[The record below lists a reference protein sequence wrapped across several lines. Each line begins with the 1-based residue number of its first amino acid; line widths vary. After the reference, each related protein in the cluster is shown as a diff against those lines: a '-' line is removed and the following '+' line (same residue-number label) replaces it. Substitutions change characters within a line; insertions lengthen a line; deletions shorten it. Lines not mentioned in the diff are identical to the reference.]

1 MKHIKARRLLPLRYR
16 GSLGAR
22 DRGINYKKGQRRI
35 WESPIFPV
43 PTFHPFKEET
53 RGNSATISASSKDVR
68 IGVTWWGVRP
78 SPMKAYVSVSKVM
91 SSMAK
96 ALERNYRVVF
106 LENLNTDDEAAQR
119 EVLARLLREVDIVF
133 SNINFFPCSLVY
145 KVREDLNRS
154 VPIAFAV
161 LGNMPSGGSAIREI
175 APFLRRGD
183 VILFS
188 SKADIAIF
196 EKMVLKCNATSWYLP
211 FAVDCQIFRPLPESN
226 NRMTRLSIGVPLDA
240 PFLLYVGRIH
250 PEKNLHALFWMLQE
264 IVKEYPRSTL
274 CIVGPIE
281 NDRFPHFDVPV
292 DGYYGYLRKEI
303 KRRKLGGHVLLLGNQ
318 PERSLVALYSAAD
331 ILLNPTISV
340 TENFG
345 YTPVEAM
352 ACGTPV
358 VCSRIGGLKDTV
370 VEGET
375 GFFMDTI
382 LTNHGVKLDWRT
394 GVEAVLR
401 LLGDKSL
408 RRQMG
413 ENGVRRVREHFSME
427 RFSSNLAQIV
437 DFISKNFP
445 SSHDEPQGEVIFSP
459 DVLSLWDE
467 IYKHEGG
474 EMDEESQWHV
484 HKALLSRNSYK
495 FLAEPY
501 VSHVADNISVN
512 LRSILYPAV
521 PLRLSKKERRL
532 KVEDPIWPCAYQLE
546 DWEMEILEEIIS
558 GRRKIQALVN
568 QMKGRIQTADI
579 PSFVEKLIREGI
591 ILPHSLS

>member
-1 MKHIKARRLLPLRYR
+1 M
-16 GSLGAR
+16 
-22 DRGINYKKGQRRI
+22 
-35 WESPIFPV
+35 
-43 PTFHPFKEET
+43 
-53 RGNSATISASSKDVR
+53 
-68 IGVTWWGVRP
+68 
-78 SPMKAYVSVSKVM
+78 
-91 SSMAK
+91 
-96 ALERNYRVVF
+96 
-106 LENLNTDDEAAQR
+106 
-119 EVLARLLREVDIVF
+119 
-133 SNINFFPCSLVY
+133 
-145 KVREDLNRS
+145 
-154 VPIAFAV
+154 
-161 LGNMPSGGSAIREI
+161 
-175 APFLRRGD
+175 
-183 VILFS
+183 
-188 SKADIAIF
+188 
-196 EKMVLKCNATSWYLP
+196 
-211 FAVDCQIFRPLPESN
+211 
-226 NRMTRLSIGVPLDA
+226 
-240 PFLLYVGRIH
+240 
-250 PEKNLHALFWMLQE
+250 
-264 IVKEYPRSTL
+264 
-274 CIVGPIE
+274 
-281 NDRFPHFDVPV
+281 
-292 DGYYGYLRKEI
+292 
-303 KRRKLGGHVLLLGNQ
+303 LLLGNQ